1 MGAQIVIQDNRR
13 EGEIFRYRCW
23 QADRFSEENNEMV
36 FFQFLLFFQ
45 SNQKSG
51 HYLRLRSELGGC
63 LRFEGR
69 GKAVKYLPRR
79 GEFTKRM

>member
-1 MGAQIVIQDNRR
+1 MGALIVIQGKRR

-23 QADRFSEENNEMV
+23 QADRFSEEKNEMV
-36 FFQFLLFFQ
+36 FFQFLLFSQ

-51 HYLRLRSELGGC
+51 HYLRLRSELRGC
-63 LRFEGR
+63 LRFAGR

-79 GEFTKRM
+79 GELTRKL